1 MGEIVTRE
9 FDRAIDLVIDDASH
23 VYEPTLA
30 SFETLFPHLRP
41 GGLYII
47 EDWQW
52 SYSDEPPPSL
62 ADAEPVAR
70 LVHEALDAVGRRG
83 AGSSRGGEPVRSV
96 TVAPGFA
103 AIEKGISQSGERR

>member
-1 MGEIVTRE
+1 
-9 FDRAIDLVIDDASH
+9 VIDDASH
-23 VYEPTLA
+23 IYEPTRA
-30 SFETLFPHLRP
+30 SFETLFPYLRP

-62 ADAEPVAR
+62 ADAEPVSR
-70 LVHEALDAVGRRG
+70 LVHEALDSVGRRG
-83 AGSSRGGEPVRSV
+83 AGSVAGGGGEPMKSV

-103 AIEKGISQSGERR
+103 AIEKGISRSPERR